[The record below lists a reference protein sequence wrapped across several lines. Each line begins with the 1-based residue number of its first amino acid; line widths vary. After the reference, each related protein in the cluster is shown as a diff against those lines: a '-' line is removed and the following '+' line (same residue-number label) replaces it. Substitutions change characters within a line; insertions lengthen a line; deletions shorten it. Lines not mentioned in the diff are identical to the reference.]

1 MNKKITI
8 VTLFSILLTGCSG
21 VSNYA
26 KNILSDPRNEKLVY
40 KTEEDYS
47 SSQIDLI
54 IPPDLTQ
61 PNTQRSL
68 SLPDIVRDDS
78 SKLFTVDTELD
89 NIKIFRQGQS
99 MFLSVSTTDKITLW
113 NNIKSFWLTEGFQ
126 ILNEDITIASI
137 RTNYLENLSEAQLG
151 TVQRVVGRYV
161 PLLVSPETRDS
172 YSTRL
177 IRKENGYDI
186 VVTHYGKEFMSDGDT
201 EFRWQ
206 NRPRDIEFEN
216 EMISR
221 MYMYLGGDEAREAGY
236 VVAKLNRTTNKVLL
250 SSDEKGF
257 QTLFVPDTYERV
269 YPKIISSLDK
279 LGINILSQKP
289 SDGLILVSLS
299 ESISYSAEVSEEL
312 SQLSS
317 LRDRS
322 IITES
327 EYLEKR
333 DIILSKK
340 TVKES
345 PGFFSKLF
353 GNNNEADTFVVKVS
367 LHGEKGQHTLITIEN
382 ESYTQVQTSPT
393 EELIRGLYA
402 NLR

>member
-1 MNKKITI
+1 MNKVVKVIF
-8 VTLFSILLTGCSG
+8 FSILFTGCSG
-21 VSNYA
+21 LNNYA

-40 KTEEDYS
+40 KTDEDYS
-47 SSQIDLI
+47 SSQIDLV

-68 SLPDIVRDDS
+68 SLPEIVKNDDE
-78 SKLFTVDTELD
+78 KLFTVDSVLD

-99 MFLSVSTTDKITLW
+99 MFLSVSTTDKISLW
-113 NNIKSFWLTEGFQ
+113 KNIKSFWLAEGFQ

-177 IRKENGYDI
+177 VKKESGYDI

-221 MYMYLGGDEAREAGY
+221 MFIYLGGDEAREAGY
-236 VVAKLNRTTNKVLL
+236 VVAKLNRTTNRVLL
-250 SSDEKGF
+250 SSDENGF
-257 QTLFVPDTYERV
+257 QTLFIPDAYERA
-269 YPKIISSLDK
+269 YPRIISSLDK
-279 LGINILSQKP
+279 LGVNILSERA

-299 ESISYSAEVSEEL
+299 ESVGYSGQVSDEL
-312 SQLSS
+312 SKLKS

-327 EYLEKR
+327 EYFEKR
-333 DIILSKK
+333 QIILSNK

-345 PGFFSKLF
+345 PGFFDKLF
-353 GNNNEADTFVVKVS
+353 GNNDEADTFIIRVS
-367 LHGEKGQHTLITIEN
+367 QGGEKGEHTLITIEN
-382 ESYTQVQTSPT
+382 QSYTQVQSSPT

>member
-1 MNKKITI
+1 MNRIVI
-8 VTLFSILLTGCSG
+8 VTLFSILLSGCSG
-21 VSNYA
+21 VTNYA
-26 KNILSDPRNEKLVY
+26 KNILSDPRNENLVY
-40 KTEEDYS
+40 KTDEDYS

-68 SLPDIVRDDS
+68 SLPEIVRDDNN
-78 SKLFTVDTELD
+78 KLFTVDTQLD

-99 MFLSVSTTDKITLW
+99 MFLSVSTTDKISLW
-113 NNIKSFWLTEGFQ
+113 NSIKSFWLTEGFQ

-151 TVQRVVGRYV
+151 TVQRVIGRYV

-172 YSTRL
+172 YTTRL
-177 IRKENGYDI
+177 VRKESGYDI

-221 MYMYLGGDEAREAGY
+221 MFIYLGGDEAREAGY
-236 VVAKLNRTTNKVLL
+236 VVANINKATDKVLL
-250 SSDEKGF
+250 SSDERGF
-257 QTLFVPDTYERV
+257 QTLFIPDIYERV
-269 YPKIISSLDK
+269 YPRIISSLDK
-279 LGINILSQKP
+279 LGINILSEKR
-289 SDGLILVSLS
+289 SDGLILVSMS
-299 ESISYSAEVSEEL
+299 ESISYSPKVSEEL
-312 SQLSS
+312 SKLTS
-317 LRDRS
+317 LRDKS

-333 DIILSKK
+333 EIILSNK

-345 PGFFSKLF
+345 SGFFSKLF
-353 GNNNEADTFVVKVS
+353 GDSNEADTYIVRVS
-367 LHGEKGQHTLITIEN
+367 ISGENRQHTLITIEN
-382 ESYTQVQTSPT
+382 ESYAQVQTSPT

>member
-1 MNKKITI
+1 M
-8 VTLFSILLTGCSG
+8 
-21 VSNYA
+21 
-26 KNILSDPRNEKLVY
+26 
-40 KTEEDYS
+40 
-47 SSQIDLI
+47 
-54 IPPDLTQ
+54 
-61 PNTQRSL
+61 
-68 SLPDIVRDDS
+68 
-78 SKLFTVDTELD
+78 
-89 NIKIFRQGQS
+89 
-99 MFLSVSTTDKITLW
+99 
-113 NNIKSFWLTEGFQ
+113 
-126 ILNEDITIASI
+126 
-137 RTNYLENLSEAQLG
+137 
-151 TVQRVVGRYV
+151 

-177 IRKENGYDI
+177 VKKENGYDV

-221 MYMYLGGDEAREAGY
+221 MFIYLGGDEAREAGY
-236 VVAKLNRTTNKVLL
+236 VVAKLNRTTDRVLL
-250 SSDEKGF
+250 SSDERGF
-257 QTLFVPDTYERV
+257 QTLFIPDVYERV
-269 YPKIISSLDK
+269 YPRIISSLDK
-279 LGINILSQKP
+279 LGINILSEKS

-299 ESISYSAEVSEEL
+299 ELISYSAEVSEEL
-312 SQLSS
+312 SKLTS

-333 DIILSKK
+333 QIILSNK

-345 PGFFSKLF
+345 TGFFGKLF
-353 GNNNEADTFVVKVS
+353 GDNDGVDTFIVRVS
-367 LHGEKGQHTLITIEN
+367 LGGENGQHTLITIEN
-382 ESYTQVQTSPT
+382 ESYAQVQTSPT

>member
-8 VTLFSILLTGCSG
+8 VTLFLILLTGCSG
-21 VSNYA
+21 LSNYA

-40 KTEEDYS
+40 KTDEDYS

-61 PNTQRSL
+61 PNTQKSL
-68 SLPDIVRDDS
+68 SLPDIVREDS
-78 SKLFTVDTELD
+78 SKLFTVDTQLD

-99 MFLSVSTTDKITLW
+99 MFLSVSTTDKIALW

-137 RTNYLENLSEAQLG
+137 RTNYLENLSEVQLG

-177 IRKENGYDI
+177 IRKESGYDI

-257 QTLFVPDTYERV
+257 QTLL
-269 YPKIISSLDK
+269 SSLDK

-312 SQLSS
+312 SQLTS

-333 DIILSKK
+333 EIILSNK
-340 TVKES
+340 TVRES
-345 PGFFSKLF
+345 PGFFSELF
-353 GNNNEADTFVVKVS
+353 GNNNQADTFIVRVS
-367 LHGEKGQHTLITIEN
+367 LYGEKGQHTLINIEN

>member
-1 MNKKITI
+1 MNKIAI
-8 VTLFSILLTGCSG
+8 VILFSILFAGCSG
-21 VSNYA
+21 LNNYA
-26 KNILSDPRNEKLVY
+26 KNILSDPRNEQLVY
-40 KTEEDYS
+40 KTDKDYS

-54 IPPDLTQ
+54 IPPDLSQ
-61 PNTQRSL
+61 PNTERSL
-68 SLPDIVRDDS
+68 SLPEIVKNDS
-78 SKLFTVDTELD
+78 DKLFTVDSKLD

-99 MFLSVSTTDKITLW
+99 MFLSVSTTDKILLW

-177 IRKENGYDI
+177 IRKESGYDI
-186 VVTHYGKEFMSDGDT
+186 VVTHYGKEFMSDGDN

-221 MYMYLGGDEAREAGY
+221 MFMYLGGDEAREAGY
-236 VVAKLNRTTNKVLL
+236 VVANINRATDKVLL
-250 SSDEKGF
+250 SSDERGF
-257 QTLFVPDTYERV
+257 QTLFIPDIYERV
-269 YPKIISSLDK
+269 YPRIISSLDK
-279 LGINILSQKP
+279 LGINILSENS

-299 ESISYSAEVSEEL
+299 ESISYSAQVTEAL
-312 SQLSS
+312 SKLSS

-333 DIILSKK
+333 QIILSNK

-345 PGFFSKLF
+345 PGLFDKLF
-353 GNNNEADTFVVKVS
+353 GGDDQADTIIVRVS
-367 LHGEKGQHTLITIEN
+367 LGGEKGEHTLVTIEN

>member
-1 MNKKITI
+1 MNKIAI
-8 VTLFSILLTGCSG
+8 VTLFSILFAGCSG
-21 VSNYA
+21 LNNYA
-26 KNILSDPRNEKLVY
+26 KNILSDPRNEQLVY
-40 KTEEDYS
+40 KTDKDYS

-61 PNTQRSL
+61 PNTERSL
-68 SLPDIVRDDS
+68 SLPEIVKNDS
-78 SKLFTVDTELD
+78 DKLFTIDSKLE

-99 MFLSVSTTDKITLW
+99 MFLSVSTTDKILLW

-177 IRKENGYDI
+177 VKKENGYDV

-221 MYMYLGGDEAREAGY
+221 MFMYLGGDEAREAGY
-236 VVAKLNRTTNKVLL
+236 VVANINRATDKVLL
-250 SSDEKGF
+250 SSDERGF
-257 QTLFVPDTYERV
+257 QTLFIPDIYERV
-269 YPKIISSLDK
+269 YPRIISSLDK
-279 LGINILSQKP
+279 LGINILSENS

-299 ESISYSAEVSEEL
+299 ESISYSAQVTEAL
-312 SQLSS
+312 SKLSS

-333 DIILSKK
+333 QIILSNK

-345 PGFFSKLF
+345 PGLFDKLF
-353 GNNNEADTFVVKVS
+353 GGDDQADTIIVRVS
-367 LHGEKGQHTLITIEN
+367 LGGEKGEHTLVTIEN

>member
-1 MNKKITI
+1 MNRIVI
-8 VTLFSILLTGCSG
+8 VTLFSILLSGCSG
-21 VSNYA
+21 VTNYA
-26 KNILSDPRNEKLVY
+26 KNILTDPRNEKLVY
-40 KTEEDYS
+40 KTDEDYS

-54 IPPDLTQ
+54 VPPDLTQ

-68 SLPDIVRDDS
+68 SLPEIVRDDNN
-78 SKLFTVDTELD
+78 KLFTVDTQLD

-99 MFLSVSTTDKITLW
+99 MFLSVSTTDKISLW
-113 NNIKSFWLTEGFQ
+113 NSIKSFWLTEGFQ

-151 TVQRVVGRYV
+151 TVQRVIGRYV

-172 YSTRL
+172 YTTRL
-177 IRKENGYDI
+177 VRKESGYDI

-221 MYMYLGGDEAREAGY
+221 MFIYLGGDEAREAGY
-236 VVAKLNRTTNKVLL
+236 VVANINKATDKVLL
-250 SSDEKGF
+250 SSDERGF
-257 QTLFVPDTYERV
+257 QTLFIPDIYERV
-269 YPKIISSLDK
+269 YPRIISSLDK
-279 LGINILSQKP
+279 LGINILSEKR
-289 SDGLILVSLS
+289 SDGLILVSMS
-299 ESISYSAEVSEEL
+299 ESISYSPKVSEEL
-312 SQLSS
+312 SKLTS
-317 LRDRS
+317 LRDKS

-333 DIILSKK
+333 EIILSNK

-345 PGFFSKLF
+345 SGFFSKLF
-353 GNNNEADTFVVKVS
+353 GDSNEADTYIVRVS
-367 LHGEKGQHTLITIEN
+367 ISGENRQHTLITIEN
-382 ESYTQVQTSPT
+382 ESYAQVQTSPT

>member
-1 MNKKITI
+1 MNKNAI
-8 VTLFSILLTGCSG
+8 VILFSILFAGCSG
-21 VSNYA
+21 LNNYA
-26 KNILSDPRNEKLVY
+26 KNILSDPRNEQLVY
-40 KTEEDYS
+40 KTDKDYS

-61 PNTQRSL
+61 PNTERSL
-68 SLPDIVRDDS
+68 SLPEIVKNDS
-78 SKLFTVDTELD
+78 DKLFTIDSKLE

-99 MFLSVSTTDKITLW
+99 MFLSVSTTDKILLW

-177 IRKENGYDI
+177 VKKENGYDV

-221 MYMYLGGDEAREAGY
+221 MFMYLGGDEAREAGY
-236 VVAKLNRTTNKVLL
+236 VVANINRATDKVLL
-250 SSDEKGF
+250 SSDERGF
-257 QTLFVPDTYERV
+257 QTLFIPDIYERV
-269 YPKIISSLDK
+269 YPRIISSLDK
-279 LGINILSQKP
+279 LGINILSENS

-299 ESISYSAEVSEEL
+299 ESISYSAQVTEAL
-312 SQLSS
+312 SKLSS

-333 DIILSKK
+333 QIILSNK

-345 PGFFSKLF
+345 PGLFDKLF
-353 GNNNEADTFVVKVS
+353 GGDDQADTIIVRVS
-367 LHGEKGQHTLITIEN
+367 LGGEKGEHTLVTIEN

>member
-1 MNKKITI
+1 MNKIAI
-8 VTLFSILLTGCSG
+8 VILLSIFSAGCSG
-21 VSNYA
+21 LNNYA
-26 KNILSDPRNEKLVY
+26 KNILSDPRNEQLVY
-40 KTEEDYS
+40 KTDRDYS
-47 SSQIDLI
+47 SSQIELI

-61 PNTQRSL
+61 PNTERSL
-68 SLPDIVRDDS
+68 SLPEIVKNDS
-78 SKLFTVDTELD
+78 EKLFTVDTQLD

-99 MFLSVSTTDKITLW
+99 MFLSVSTTDKILLW

-177 IRKENGYDI
+177 VKKENGYDV

-221 MYMYLGGDEAREAGY
+221 MFMYLGGDEAREAGY
-236 VVAKLNRTTNKVLL
+236 VVANINRTTDKVLL
-250 SSDEKGF
+250 SSDDRGF
-257 QTLFVPDTYERV
+257 QTLFIPDIYERV
-269 YPKIISSLDK
+269 YPRIISSLDK
-279 LGINILSQKP
+279 LGINILSENS

-299 ESISYSAEVSEEL
+299 ESISYSAEVTEAL
-312 SQLSS
+312 SKLSS

-333 DIILSKK
+333 QIILSNK

-345 PGFFSKLF
+345 PGLFDKLF
-353 GNNNEADTFVVKVS
+353 GGDDQADTIIVRVS
-367 LHGEKGQHTLITIEN
+367 LGGEKGEHTLVTIEN

>member
-1 MNKKITI
+1 MNRTAI
-8 VTLFSILLTGCSG
+8 VILFSILISGCSG
-21 VSNYA
+21 ISNYA
-26 KNILSDPRNEKLVY
+26 KNIISDPRNEKLVY
-40 KTEEDYS
+40 KTDEDYS

-68 SLPDIVRDDS
+68 SLPEIVRNDNE
-78 SKLFTVDTELD
+78 KLFTVDSQLN
-89 NIKIFRQGQS
+89 NIKILRQGQS
-99 MFLSVSTTDKITLW
+99 MFLSVSTTDKISLW
-113 NNIKSFWLTEGFQ
+113 NSIKSFWLTEGFQ

-177 IRKENGYDI
+177 VKKESGYDI

-221 MYMYLGGDEAREAGY
+221 MFIYLGGDEAREAGY
-236 VVAKLNRTTNKVLL
+236 VVAKINRTTDRVLL
-250 SSDEKGF
+250 SSDERGF
-257 QTLFVPDTYERV
+257 QTLYIPDIYERV
-269 YPKIISSLDK
+269 YPRIISSLDK
-279 LGINILSQKP
+279 LGINILSEKP

-299 ESISYSAEVSEEL
+299 ESISYSAQVSEEL
-312 SQLSS
+312 SKLAS

-333 DIILSKK
+333 QIILSNK

-345 PGFFSKLF
+345 PGFFDKLF
-353 GNNNEADTFVVKVS
+353 GDNDEADTFIVRVS
-367 LHGEKGQHTLITIEN
+367 QSGEKGEHTLVFIEN
-382 ESYTQVQTSPT
+382 QSYTQVQTSPT

>member
-1 MNKKITI
+1 MNKIAI
-8 VTLFSILLTGCSG
+8 VSLFSLVFAGCSG
-21 VSNYA
+21 LNNYA
-26 KNILSDPRNEKLVY
+26 KNIFSDTKNENLVY
-40 KTEEDYS
+40 KTDKDYL
-47 SSQIDLI
+47 SSQIELI

-68 SLPDIVRDDS
+68 TLPEIVKNDND
-78 SKLFTVDTELD
+78 KLFTVDSQLD
-89 NIKIFRQGQS
+89 KIKIFRQGQS
-99 MFLSVSTTDKITLW
+99 MFLSVSTTDKISLW
-113 NNIKSFWLTEGFQ
+113 NDIKSFWLTEGFQ

-151 TVQRVVGRYV
+151 TVQRVIGRYV

-177 IRKENGYDI
+177 AKKEDGYDI

-236 VVAKLNRTTNKVLL
+236 VVAKINRTTDKVLL

-257 QTLFVPDTYERV
+257 QTLYIPDAFERV
-269 YPKIISSLDK
+269 YPRIISSLDK

-299 ESISYSAEVSEEL
+299 ESISYSAVVSEEL
-312 SQLSS
+312 SKLTS

-327 EYLEKR
+327 EYLEKKE
-333 DIILSKK
+333 IIVSNK

-345 PGFFSKLF
+345 PGFISKLF
-353 GNNNEADTFVVKVS
+353 GDSNEADTFIVRVS
-367 LHGEKGQHTLITIEN
+367 LGGENGQHTLITIEN
-382 ESYTQVQTSPT
+382 ESYGQVQTSPT

>member
-1 MNKKITI
+1 MNKNAI
-8 VTLFSILLTGCSG
+8 VILFSILFAGCSG
-21 VSNYA
+21 LNNYA
-26 KNILSDPRNEKLVY
+26 KNILSDPRNEQLVY
-40 KTEEDYS
+40 KTDKDYS

-61 PNTQRSL
+61 PNAERSL
-68 SLPDIVRDDS
+68 SLPEIVKNDS
-78 SKLFTVDTELD
+78 DKLFTIDSKLE

-99 MFLSVSTTDKITLW
+99 MFLSVSTTDKILLW

-177 IRKENGYDI
+177 VKKENGYDV

-221 MYMYLGGDEAREAGY
+221 MFMYLGGDEAREAGY
-236 VVAKLNRTTNKVLL
+236 VVANINRATDKVLL
-250 SSDEKGF
+250 SSDERGF
-257 QTLFVPDTYERV
+257 QTLFIPDIYERV
-269 YPKIISSLDK
+269 YPRIISSLDK
-279 LGINILSQKP
+279 LGINILSENS

-299 ESISYSAEVSEEL
+299 ESISYSAQVTEAL
-312 SQLSS
+312 SKLSS

-333 DIILSKK
+333 QIILSNK

-345 PGFFSKLF
+345 PGLFDKLF
-353 GNNNEADTFVVKVS
+353 GGDEQADTIIVRVS
-367 LHGEKGQHTLITIEN
+367 LGGEKGEHTLVTIEN

>member
-1 MNKKITI
+1 MNKI
-8 VTLFSILLTGCSG
+8 VIVSLFSLLFAGCS
-21 VSNYA
+21 SLNDYA
-26 KNILSDPRNEKLVY
+26 KNIFSDPRNEKLVY
-40 KTEEDYS
+40 KTDKDYS

-68 SLPDIVRDDS
+68 SLPEIVKNDND
-78 SKLFTVDTELD
+78 KLFTVDSQLD

-99 MFLSVSTTDKITLW
+99 MFLSVATTDKISLW
-113 NNIKSFWLTEGFQ
+113 NNIKLFWLAEGFQ

-177 IRKENGYDI
+177 VKKEGGYDI
-186 VVTHYGKEFMSDGDT
+186 VVTHYGKEYMSDGDT

-221 MYMYLGGDEAREAGY
+221 MFMYLGGEEARDAGY
-236 VVAKLNRTTNKVLL
+236 VVAKINRTTDRVFL
-250 SSDEKGF
+250 SSDERGF
-257 QTLFVPDTYERV
+257 QTLYIPDLYERV
-269 YPKIISSLDK
+269 YPRVISSLDK
-279 LGINILSQKP
+279 LGINILSEKP

-299 ESISYSAEVSEEL
+299 ASVSYSEQVSEEL
-312 SQLSS
+312 SKLSS

-333 DIILSKK
+333 QIIMSKK
-340 TVKES
+340 TVEES
-345 PGFFSKLF
+345 SGFFDKLF
-353 GNNNEADTFVVKVS
+353 GGNVEADTFIVRVS
-367 LHGEKGQHTLITIEN
+367 QGGEKGEHTLITVEN

>member
-1 MNKKITI
+1 MNKIAI
-8 VTLFSILLTGCSG
+8 VILLSIFSAGCSG
-21 VSNYA
+21 LNNYA
-26 KNILSDPRNEKLVY
+26 KNILSDPRNEQLVY
-40 KTEEDYS
+40 KTDRDYS
-47 SSQIDLI
+47 SSQIELI

-61 PNTQRSL
+61 PNTERSL
-68 SLPDIVRDDS
+68 SLPEIVKNDS
-78 SKLFTVDTELD
+78 EKLFTVDTQLD

-99 MFLSVSTTDKITLW
+99 MFLSVSTTDKILLW

-177 IRKENGYDI
+177 VKKENGYDV

-221 MYMYLGGDEAREAGY
+221 MFMYLGGDEAREAGY
-236 VVAKLNRTTNKVLL
+236 VVANINRTTDKVLL
-250 SSDEKGF
+250 SSDDRGF
-257 QTLFVPDTYERV
+257 QTLFIPDIYERV
-269 YPKIISSLDK
+269 YPRIISSLDK
-279 LGINILSQKP
+279 LGINILSENP

-299 ESISYSAEVSEEL
+299 ESISYSPQVTEAL
-312 SQLSS
+312 SKLSS

-322 IITES
+322 IVTES

-333 DIILSKK
+333 QIILSNK

-345 PGFFSKLF
+345 PGLFDKLF
-353 GNNNEADTFVVKVS
+353 GGDDQADTIIVRVS
-367 LHGEKGQHTLITIEN
+367 QGGEKGEHTLVTIEN

>member
-1 MNKKITI
+1 MNKIAI
-8 VTLFSILLTGCSG
+8 VSLFSLVFAGCSG
-21 VSNYA
+21 LNNYA
-26 KNILSDPRNEKLVY
+26 KNIFSDTKNENLVY
-40 KTEEDYS
+40 KTDKDYL
-47 SSQIDLI
+47 SSQIELI

-68 SLPDIVRDDS
+68 TLPEIVKNDND
-78 SKLFTVDTELD
+78 KLFTVDSQLD
-89 NIKIFRQGQS
+89 KIKIFRQGQS
-99 MFLSVSTTDKITLW
+99 MFLSVSTTDKISLW
-113 NNIKSFWLTEGFQ
+113 NDIKSFWLTEGFQ

-151 TVQRVVGRYV
+151 TVQRVIGRYV

-177 IRKENGYDI
+177 AKKEGGYDI

-236 VVAKLNRTTNKVLL
+236 VVAKINRTTDKVLL

-257 QTLFVPDTYERV
+257 QTLYIPDAFERV
-269 YPKIISSLDK
+269 YPRIISSLDK

-299 ESISYSAEVSEEL
+299 ESISYSAVVSEEL
-312 SQLSS
+312 SKLTS

-327 EYLEKR
+327 EYLEKKE
-333 DIILSKK
+333 IILSNK

-353 GNNNEADTFVVKVS
+353 GDSNEADTFIVRVS
-367 LHGEKGQHTLITIEN
+367 LGGENGQHTLITIEN
-382 ESYTQVQTSPT
+382 ESYAQVQTSPT

>member
-1 MNKKITI
+1 MNKIAI
-8 VTLFSILLTGCSG
+8 VTLFSVLFTGCSG
-21 VSNYA
+21 LNNYA
-26 KNILSDPRNEKLVY
+26 KNIFSDPRNEKLVY
-40 KTEEDYS
+40 KTDEDYS

-54 IPPDLTQ
+54 IPPDLTR
-61 PNTQRSL
+61 PNTERSL
-68 SLPDIVRDDS
+68 SLPEIVRNDND
-78 SKLFTVDTELD
+78 KLFTVDTQLD
-89 NIKIFRQGQS
+89 NIKIFKQGQS
-99 MFLSVSTTDKITLW
+99 MFLSVSTTDKISLW
-113 NNIKSFWLTEGFQ
+113 NNIKSFWLSEGFQ
-126 ILNEDITIASI
+126 ILNEDITVASI

-177 IRKENGYDI
+177 VKKDSGYDI

-216 EMISR
+216 EMTSR
-221 MYMYLGGDEAREAGY
+221 MFIYLGGDEAREAGY
-236 VVAKLNRTTNKVLL
+236 VVAKLNRTTDRVLL
-250 SSDEKGF
+250 SSDERGF
-257 QTLFVPDTYERV
+257 QTLYIPDIYERV
-269 YPKIISSLDK
+269 YPRIISSLDK
-279 LGINILSQKP
+279 LGINILSENP
-289 SDGLILVSLS
+289 SEGLILVSLS
-299 ESISYSAEVSEEL
+299 ESISYSAQVSEEL
-312 SQLSS
+312 SKLTS

-333 DIILSKK
+333 QIILSNK

-345 PGFFSKLF
+345 PGFFNKLF
-353 GNNNEADTFVVKVS
+353 GSNDKADTFIVRVS
-367 LHGEKGQHTLITIEN
+367 QGGEKGEHVLISIEN

-402 NLR
+402 NFR

>member
-1 MNKKITI
+1 MNKIAI
-8 VTLFSILLTGCSG
+8 VILFSILFAGCSG
-21 VSNYA
+21 LNNYA
-26 KNILSDPRNEKLVY
+26 KNILSDPRNEQLVY
-40 KTEEDYS
+40 KTDKDYS

-61 PNTQRSL
+61 PNVERSL
-68 SLPDIVRDDS
+68 SLPEIVKNDS
-78 SKLFTVDTELD
+78 DKLFTIDSKLE

-99 MFLSVSTTDKITLW
+99 MFLSVSTTDKILLW

-177 IRKENGYDI
+177 VKKENGYDV

-221 MYMYLGGDEAREAGY
+221 MFIYLGGDEAREAGY
-236 VVAKLNRTTNKVLL
+236 VVANINRATDKVLL
-250 SSDEKGF
+250 SSDERGF
-257 QTLFVPDTYERV
+257 QTLFIPDIYERV
-269 YPKIISSLDK
+269 YPRIISSLDK
-279 LGINILSQKP
+279 LGVNILSENS

-299 ESISYSAEVSEEL
+299 ESISYSAQVTEAL
-312 SQLSS
+312 SKLSS

-333 DIILSKK
+333 QIILSNK

-345 PGFFSKLF
+345 PGLFDKLF
-353 GNNNEADTFVVKVS
+353 GGDDQADTIIVRVS
-367 LHGEKGQHTLITIEN
+367 LGGEKGEHTLVTIEN

>member
-1 MNKKITI
+1 M
-8 VTLFSILLTGCSG
+8 
-21 VSNYA
+21 
-26 KNILSDPRNEKLVY
+26 
-40 KTEEDYS
+40 
-47 SSQIDLI
+47 
-54 IPPDLTQ
+54 
-61 PNTQRSL
+61 
-68 SLPDIVRDDS
+68 
-78 SKLFTVDTELD
+78 
-89 NIKIFRQGQS
+89 
-99 MFLSVSTTDKITLW
+99 
-113 NNIKSFWLTEGFQ
+113 
-126 ILNEDITIASI
+126 
-137 RTNYLENLSEAQLG
+137 
-151 TVQRVVGRYV
+151 

-177 IRKENGYDI
+177 IKKESGYDI

-221 MYMYLGGDEAREAGY
+221 MFIYLGGDEAREAGY
-236 VVAKLNRTTNKVLL
+236 VVANINRATDRVLL
-250 SSDEKGF
+250 SSDERGF
-257 QTLFVPDTYERV
+257 QTLFIPDIYERV
-269 YPKIISSLDK
+269 YPRIISSLDK
-279 LGINILSQKP
+279 LGINILSEKP

-299 ESISYSAEVSEEL
+299 ESISYSAEVSEAL
-312 SQLSS
+312 SKLTS

-333 DIILSKK
+333 EVILSNK

-353 GNNNEADTFVVKVS
+353 GDSNEPDTFIVRVS
-367 LHGEKGQHTLITIEN
+367 LSGENGQHTLVTIEN
-382 ESYTQVQTSPT
+382 KSYAQVQTSPT

>member
-1 MNKKITI
+1 MNKNAI
-8 VTLFSILLTGCSG
+8 VILFSILFAGCSG
-21 VSNYA
+21 LNNYA
-26 KNILSDPRNEKLVY
+26 KNILSDPRNEQLVY
-40 KTEEDYS
+40 KTDKDYS

-61 PNTQRSL
+61 PNAERSL
-68 SLPDIVRDDS
+68 SLPEIVKNDS
-78 SKLFTVDTELD
+78 DKLFTIDSKLE

-99 MFLSVSTTDKITLW
+99 MFLSVSTTDKILLW

-177 IRKENGYDI
+177 VKKENGYDV

-221 MYMYLGGDEAREAGY
+221 MFMYLGGDEAREAGY
-236 VVAKLNRTTNKVLL
+236 VVANINRATDKVLL
-250 SSDEKGF
+250 SSDERGF
-257 QTLFVPDTYERV
+257 QTLFIPDIYERV
-269 YPKIISSLDK
+269 YPRIISSLDK
-279 LGINILSQKP
+279 LGINILSENS

-299 ESISYSAEVSEEL
+299 ESISYSPQVTEAL
-312 SQLSS
+312 SKLSS

-322 IITES
+322 IVTES

-333 DIILSKK
+333 QIILSNK

-345 PGFFSKLF
+345 PGLFDKLF
-353 GNNNEADTFVVKVS
+353 GGDDQADTIIVRVS
-367 LHGEKGQHTLITIEN
+367 LGGEKGEHTLVTIEN

>member
-1 MNKKITI
+1 MNRTAI
-8 VTLFSILLTGCSG
+8 VTLFSILISGCSG
-21 VSNYA
+21 ISNYA
-26 KNILSDPRNEKLVY
+26 KNIISDPRNEKLVY
-40 KTEEDYS
+40 KTDEDYS

-68 SLPDIVRDDS
+68 SLPEIVRNDNE
-78 SKLFTVDTELD
+78 KLFTVDSQLN
-89 NIKIFRQGQS
+89 NIKILRQGQS
-99 MFLSVSTTDKITLW
+99 MFLSVSTTDKISLW
-113 NNIKSFWLTEGFQ
+113 NSIKSFWLTEGFQ

-177 IRKENGYDI
+177 VKKESGYDI

-221 MYMYLGGDEAREAGY
+221 MFIYLGGDEAREAGY
-236 VVAKLNRTTNKVLL
+236 VVAKINRTTDRVLL
-250 SSDEKGF
+250 SSDERGF
-257 QTLFVPDTYERV
+257 QTLYVPDIYERV
-269 YPKIISSLDK
+269 YPRIISSLDK
-279 LGINILSQKP
+279 LGINILSEKP

-299 ESISYSAEVSEEL
+299 ESISYSAQVSEEL
-312 SQLSS
+312 SKLAS

-333 DIILSKK
+333 
-340 TVKES
+340 
-345 PGFFSKLF
+345 
-353 GNNNEADTFVVKVS
+353 
-367 LHGEKGQHTLITIEN
+367 HW
-382 ESYTQVQTSPT
+382 
-393 EELIRGLYA
+393 
-402 NLR
+402 

>member
-1 MNKKITI
+1 MNKIAI
-8 VTLFSILLTGCSG
+8 VILLSIFSAGCSG
-21 VSNYA
+21 LNNYA
-26 KNILSDPRNEKLVY
+26 KNILSDPRNEQLVY
-40 KTEEDYS
+40 KTDKDYS

-61 PNTQRSL
+61 PNAERSL
-68 SLPDIVRDDS
+68 SLPEIVKNDS
-78 SKLFTVDTELD
+78 DKLFTIDSKLE

-99 MFLSVSTTDKITLW
+99 MFLSVSTTDKILLW

-137 RTNYLENLSEAQLG
+137 RTNYLENLSEVQLG

-177 IRKENGYDI
+177 VKKENGYDV
-186 VVTHYGKEFMSDGDT
+186 VVTHYGKEYMSDGDT

-221 MYMYLGGDEAREAGY
+221 MFIYLGGDEAREAGY
-236 VVAKLNRTTNKVLL
+236 VVAKLNRTTDRVLL
-250 SSDEKGF
+250 SSDERGF
-257 QTLFVPDTYERV
+257 QTLFIPDVYDRV
-269 YPKIISSLDK
+269 YPRIISSLDK
-279 LGINILSQKP
+279 LGINILSEKA

-299 ESISYSAEVSEEL
+299 ESISYSTEVSEAL
-312 SQLSS
+312 SKLTS

-333 DIILSKK
+333 QIILSNK

-345 PGFFSKLF
+345 PGFFDNLF
-353 GNNNEADTFVVKVS
+353 GDNDKVDTFIVKVS
-367 LHGEKGQHTLITIEN
+367 QGGEKGEHTLITIEN
-382 ESYTQVQTSPT
+382 ESFTQVQTSPT

>member
-1 MNKKITI
+1 MNKI
-8 VTLFSILLTGCSG
+8 VIVSLFSLLFAGCS
-21 VSNYA
+21 SLNDYA
-26 KNILSDPRNEKLVY
+26 KNIFSDPRNEKLVY
-40 KTEEDYS
+40 KTDKDYS

-68 SLPDIVRDDS
+68 SLPEIVKNDND
-78 SKLFTVDTELD
+78 KLFTVDSQLD

-99 MFLSVSTTDKITLW
+99 MFLSVATTDKISLW
-113 NNIKSFWLTEGFQ
+113 NNIKLFWLAEGFQ
-126 ILNEDITIASI
+126 ILNEDITIASL

-177 IRKENGYDI
+177 VKKEGGYDI
-186 VVTHYGKEFMSDGDT
+186 VVTHYGKEYMSDGDT

-221 MYMYLGGDEAREAGY
+221 MFMYLGGEEARDAGY
-236 VVAKLNRTTNKVLL
+236 VVAKINRTTDRVFL
-250 SSDEKGF
+250 SSDERGF
-257 QTLFVPDTYERV
+257 QTLYIPDLYERV
-269 YPKIISSLDK
+269 YPRVISSLDK
-279 LGINILSQKP
+279 LGINILSEKP

-299 ESISYSAEVSEEL
+299 ESVSYSEQVSEEL
-312 SQLSS
+312 SKLSS

-333 DIILSKK
+333 QIIMSKK
-340 TVKES
+340 TVEES
-345 PGFFSKLF
+345 SGFFDKLF
-353 GNNNEADTFVVKVS
+353 GGNVEADTFIVRVS
-367 LHGEKGQHTLITIEN
+367 QGGEKGEHTLITVEN

>member
-78 SKLFTVDTELD
+78 SKLFTVDTQLE

-186 VVTHYGKEFMSDGDT
+186 VVTHYGKEFMSD
-201 EFRWQ
+201 
-206 NRPRDIEFEN
+206 
-216 EMISR
+216 
-221 MYMYLGGDEAREAGY
+221 
-236 VVAKLNRTTNKVLL
+236 
-250 SSDEKGF
+250 
-257 QTLFVPDTYERV
+257 
-269 YPKIISSLDK
+269 
-279 LGINILSQKP
+279 
-289 SDGLILVSLS
+289 
-299 ESISYSAEVSEEL
+299 
-312 SQLSS
+312 
-317 LRDRS
+317 
-322 IITES
+322 
-327 EYLEKR
+327 
-333 DIILSKK
+333 
-340 TVKES
+340 
-345 PGFFSKLF
+345 
-353 GNNNEADTFVVKVS
+353 
-367 LHGEKGQHTLITIEN
+367 
-382 ESYTQVQTSPT
+382 
-393 EELIRGLYA
+393 
-402 NLR
+402 

>member
-1 MNKKITI
+1 MNKNAI
-8 VTLFSILLTGCSG
+8 VILFSILFAGCSG
-21 VSNYA
+21 LNNYA
-26 KNILSDPRNEKLVY
+26 KNILSDPRNEQLVY
-40 KTEEDYS
+40 KTDKDYS

-61 PNTQRSL
+61 PNTERSL
-68 SLPDIVRDDS
+68 SLPEIVKNDS
-78 SKLFTVDTELD
+78 DKLFTIDSKLE

-99 MFLSVSTTDKITLW
+99 MFLSVSTTDKILLW

-177 IRKENGYDI
+177 VKKENGYDV

-221 MYMYLGGDEAREAGY
+221 MFMYLGGDEAREAGY
-236 VVAKLNRTTNKVLL
+236 VVANINRATDKVLL
-250 SSDEKGF
+250 SSDERGF
-257 QTLFVPDTYERV
+257 QTLFIPDIYERV
-269 YPKIISSLDK
+269 YPRIISSLDK
-279 LGINILSQKP
+279 LGINILSENS

-299 ESISYSAEVSEEL
+299 ESISYSAEVTEAL
-312 SQLSS
+312 SKLSS

-333 DIILSKK
+333 QIILSNK

-345 PGFFSKLF
+345 PGLFDKLF
-353 GNNNEADTFVVKVS
+353 GGDDQADTIIVRVS
-367 LHGEKGQHTLITIEN
+367 LGGEKGEHTLVTIEN